1 MSATTKDRAPDE
13 APALTLRPAR
23 PEDDEF
29 LRAVYASTRAVELAV
44 VPWTEAQRAAF
55 INMQYD
61 AQQHDYRSRFPAAAH
76 NVVLRDGRP
85 VGRLLVARTAEEI
98 RILDLTILP
107 AQRSAGIGTALLRDL
122 QAEAQAL
129 SLPLRI
135 YVESFNPALSLFA
148 RLGFARV
155 AEQGAHYLLE
165 WRAGDNTHSL

>member
-29 LRAVYASTRAVELAV
+29 LRAVYASTRAAELAV

-76 NVVLRDGRP
+76 NVVLLAGRP

-107 AQRSAGIGTALLRDL
+107 AQRNAGIGTTLLRDL
-122 QAEAQAL
+122 QREAQATERPA
-129 SLPLRI
+129 SI
-135 YVESFNPALSLFA
+135 YVESYNPSLRLFE
-148 RLGFARV
+148 RLGFCKV
-155 AEQGAHYLLE
+155 AEHGAHYLLE
-165 WRAGDNTHSL
+165 WRSVY